1 MHPVTKA
8 IPSFVVDSA
17 SNSDLNSPTSIEK
30 SEPLSKQLTQEVN
43 SNNEDGE
50 EPPENK
56 KEKRSLQDQLEEIR
70 TNKKE
75 KSYASRKLLER

>member
-1 MHPVTKA
+1 M
-8 IPSFVVDSA
+8 VDSA

-56 KEKRSLQDQLEEIR
+56 KEKRSLQDQ
-70 TNKKE
+70 
-75 KSYASRKLLER
+75 